1 MAHQWAI
8 RQRMAESTAAP
19 LDIRDSVVR
28 PISREA
34 AVRVITLFEPM
45 PAIVTHTFGLF
56 FGDTMAAVCCF
67 GPHYLANIRAQPG
80 CIALLRGAC
89 LPQAPRNSGSRLIR
103 GAMRQLQP
111 QYRVVTAFA
120 DALHGE
126 RGAIYQAAGF
136 AELGPSSGGRRVFVH
151 HQGKVLSDR
160 GARRRFGTSSA
171 PRLAAMGLRVETTPR
186 RTRYLCSR

>member
-1 MAHQWAI
+1 MDASI
-8 RQRMAESTAAP
+8 TAP
-19 LDIRDSVVR
+19 FDIRDSVVR

-34 AVRVITLFEPM
+34 AARVITLFEPM

-56 FGDTMAAVCCF
+56 FGDTLAAVCCF

-103 GAMRQLQP
+103 GAMRQLPP

-120 DALHGE
+120 DALHG
-126 RGAIYQAAGF
+126 AAL
-136 AELGPSSGGRRVFVH
+136 EGRT
-151 HQGKVLSDR
+151 GKTGTRIL
-160 GARRRFGTSSA
+160 ARRG
-171 PRLAAMGLRVETTPR
+171 PDI
-186 RTRYLCSR
+186 SRPTDCRARERPGV